1 MGQKKDLNKF
11 MKISLLC
18 AIALVLM
25 YIEFPITPF
34 PWLKIDLSDVPALMG
49 AFAFGPVAGIII
61 EIVKNILI
69 VLVKGT
75 QSAFVGEIANILIGI
90 SLVVPSAVI
99 YRKWKT
105 TKSAVIG
112 MIVGALCMQIVGI
125 LANIYLL
132 LPLYGMHLVGAALIN
147 YILIGL
153 VPFNGIKAIVASVIT
168 FLLYKRLAG
177 KVFKREGL

>member
-11 MKISLLC
+11 MKIALLC

-49 AFAFGPVAGIII
+49 AFAFGPMAGIII

-99 YRKWKT
+99 YRKWN
-105 TKSAVIG
+105 SAVIG
-112 MIVGALCMQIVGI
+112 MIIGAICMQVVGI

-132 LPLYGMHLVGAALIN
+132 LPLYGMHLVGAELVD

-153 VPFNGIKAIVASVIT
+153 VPFNGIKAIIASVVT
-168 FLLYKRLAG
+168 FLLYRRLVG
-177 KVFKREGL
+177 KVFKRESI

>member
-1 MGQKKDLNKF
+1 MESKRNLNKF

-49 AFAFGPVAGIII
+49 AFAFGPVTGIVI

-105 TKSAVIG
+105 RKSAVIG
-112 MIVGALCMQIVGI
+112 MIVGAICMQIVGI
-125 LANIYLL
+125 LANIYML
-132 LPLYGMHLVGAALIN
+132 LPLYGMHLEGEALMN

-153 VPFNGIKAIVASVIT
+153 VPFNGIKALVASVVT
-168 FLLYKRLAG
+168 FLLYRRLQG
-177 KVFKREGL
+177 KIFKEQTL

>member
-1 MGQKKDLNKF
+1 MGAKKDLNKF

-49 AFAFGPVAGIII
+49 AFAFGPVAGIVI
-61 EIVKNILI
+61 EVVKNILI

-90 SLVVPSAVI
+90 SLVVPSSII
-99 YRKWKT
+99 YRKWRSK
-105 TKSAVIG
+105 KSAVIG
-112 MIVGALCMQIVGI
+112 MIVGALCMQVVGI
-125 LANIYLL
+125 LANMYLL
-132 LPLYGMHLVGAALIN
+132 LPLYGMHLVGSALIE
-147 YILIGL
+147 YILVGL
-153 VPFNGIKAIVASVIT
+153 VPFNGLKAIVASVVT
-168 FLLYKRLAG
+168 FLLYRRLEG
-177 KVFKREGL
+177 KVFKNETL